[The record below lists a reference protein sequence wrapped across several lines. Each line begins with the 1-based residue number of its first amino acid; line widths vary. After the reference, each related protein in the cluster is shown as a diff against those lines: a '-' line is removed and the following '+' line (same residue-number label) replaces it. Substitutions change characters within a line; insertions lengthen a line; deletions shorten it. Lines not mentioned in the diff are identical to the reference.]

1 MCSLLWTL
9 YLKQD
14 LEKIAK
20 FFNKSVKVQHPYQDG
35 YYPRHIFD
43 DLSHSDA
50 KLSSYLYFCLQFFDT
65 FFQVYFLLF
74 YYIVFLTLSLN
85 RLQKR
90 SQTQTRIMK

>member
-35 YYPRHIFD
+35 YYPRHVFD
-43 DLSHSDA
+43 DLSHSEA

-65 FFQVYFLLF
+65 FFQVLF
-74 YYIVFLTLSLN
+74 
-85 RLQKR
+85 
-90 SQTQTRIMK
+90 

>member
-35 YYPRHIFD
+35 YYPRHVFD
-43 DLSHSDA
+43 DLSHSEA

-65 FFQVYFLLF
+65 FFQVYIL
-74 YYIVFLTLSLN
+74 VSD
-85 RLQKR
+85 
-90 SQTQTRIMK
+90 